1 MTSDIESIVGSK
13 LYLQS
18 LHGYHKQTQETF
30 NSLVKKAIAY
40 VDAIA
45 AQRCKEHGDLVHWIS
60 LLSLD

>member
-18 LHGYHKQTQETF
+18 LHRHDKQTQETF
-30 NSLVKKAIAY
+30 NSLVKKVIAY

-45 AQRCKEHGDLVHWIS
+45 AQRCNELGDLAHWIS

>member
-18 LHGYHKQTQETF
+18 LHRHDKQTQETF
-30 NSLVKKAIAY
+30 NSLVKKVIAY

-45 AQRCKEHGDLVHWIS
+45 AQRCKKTWRFG
-60 LLSLD
+60 SLDIFAKS